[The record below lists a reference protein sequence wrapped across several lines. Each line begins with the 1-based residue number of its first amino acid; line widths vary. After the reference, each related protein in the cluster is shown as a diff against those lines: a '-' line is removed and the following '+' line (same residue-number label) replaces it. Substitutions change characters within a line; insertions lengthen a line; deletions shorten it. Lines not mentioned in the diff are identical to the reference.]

1 MNMSELNEEAVRA
14 ALRSVN
20 DPEVG
25 MNVVEL
31 GLIYGIEIAPG
42 TIRVRMTMTTPSCPM
57 GAMITDE
64 ARAALKALAPE
75 AEIDVQ
81 LVWEPPWDS
90 SMMSAEAKKHFGW

>member
-1 MNMSELNEEAVRA
+1 MTTVTEEAVRD

-25 MNVVEL
+25 MNIVDL
-31 GLIYGIEIAPG
+31 GLIYGVELVPG
-42 TIRVRMTMTTPSCPM
+42 KIRVDMTMTTPSCPM

-64 ARAALKALAPE
+64 ARAALKTLAPD
-75 AEIDVQ
+75 AEIEVQ

-90 SMMSAEAKKHFGW
+90 SMMSPEAKKHFGW

>member
-1 MNMSELNEEAVRA
+1 MTTVTEEAVRD

-25 MNVVEL
+25 MNIVEL
-31 GLIYGIEIAPG
+31 GLIYGVELAPG
-42 TIRVRMTMTTPSCPM
+42 KIRIDMTMTTPSCPM

-64 ARAALKALAPE
+64 ARAALKALAPD